1 MDGIKPNYN
10 TINFIIM
17 NATHFIEVWKS
28 NISPAKNGILLP
40 IDFLEES
47 LAKTIKLE
55 LTTIAIFK
63 IKTK

>member
-10 TINFIIM
+10 LINFIIM
-17 NATHFIEVWKS
+17 NATHFVEVWKS

-47 LAKTIKLE
+47 LAKTIKLD
-55 LTTIAIFK
+55 LMTIAIFK

>member
-1 MDGIKPNYN
+1 
-10 TINFIIM
+10 M
-17 NATHFIEVWKS
+17 NATHFVEVWKS

-47 LAKTIKLE
+47 LAKTIKLD
-55 LTTIAIFK
+55 LMTIAIFK